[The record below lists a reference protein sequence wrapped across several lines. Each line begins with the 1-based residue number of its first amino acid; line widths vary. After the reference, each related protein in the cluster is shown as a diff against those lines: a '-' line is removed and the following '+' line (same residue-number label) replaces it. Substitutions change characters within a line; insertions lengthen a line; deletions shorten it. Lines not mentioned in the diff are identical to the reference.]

1 MEAIDKRADELGRLV
16 GQSEEYQA
24 WRRSEERLTADTELR
39 QALDRLAQLQVA
51 AAELAERGER
61 PTAEQQ
67 AELDALWS
75 KVQVS
80 PLYQGYIAAR
90 TNFDKLMY
98 RVNETILE
106 GMKKGAESRIITL
119 A

>member
-1 MEAIDKRADELGRLV
+1 MEAFEMRAEELGRLV
-16 GQSEEYQA
+16 GQSDEYQA
-24 WRRSEERLTADTELR
+24 WRRAEQRLTADDELR
-39 QALDRLAQLQVA
+39 TALDRLAQLQMG
-51 AAELAERGER
+51 AAEKAQRGEE
-61 PTAEQQ
+61 PTPEQQ
-67 AELDALWS
+67 AELDSLWG
-75 KVQVS
+75 KVQVN

-119 A
+119 G